1 MSHVTFTSNRIQ
13 INSDYY
19 FAVINTKFD
28 TITITDRKTRK
39 QYWYSVGQLFS
50 TDEDMF
56 ETAATMGSCEF
67 NCLYWLVGEIDKECV
82 NDNWVHGQYLT
93 VA

>member
-1 MSHVTFTSNRIQ
+1 MSHVTFTSDRIQ

-19 FAVINTKFD
+19 FAVINTQFD
-28 TITITDRKTRK
+28 TITITDNKTRK
-39 QYWYSVGQLFS
+39 QYWYSVDQLFS
-50 TDEDMF
+50 TDEEMF
-56 ETAATMGSCEF
+56 ETAATMESSEF
-67 NCLYWLVGEIDKECV
+67 NCLYWLVAEIDKECV